1 MLYEIESNPEVKSEF
16 LIFEDDELIIYG
28 DNRLYHLLLETNMI
42 FFDQTFKITI
52 PGFYQTHSLHVLKCG
67 TAFPIIYAI
76 MKKKKV
82 ALYEKLFKIVEE
94 LTHCEILEFAGYIMS
109 DYELFN
115 MKFFEKGH
123 KSYCWFHTCQSI
135 HRRANTI
142 NKIEYNKKKSF
153 YTLSRH
159 LMNLALVKKD
169 RVKKLFDYLNDNFK
183 GPEEILLLEYFRN
196 NYLSNKYN
204 INNWNVHDISIRTNN
219 YLESFNSMLNR
230 MSNVSHPQR
239 KEFESIL
246 EKVVQRNYIKYIEV
260 VKKNNPIRKSKKQ
273 LTKQSLLYQIMIDE
287 DSYSD
292 ADLLNALL
300 KYSPNIKHV
309 YEEEPEEIE
318 NQSKEESQMIEIIE
332 IEDEEKSKMNEIIE
346 NEEEQMQ
353 PDHKNE
359 TINELND
366 VKTIEIEID
375 EYYMDRENEMFHFE
389 NGWNTHIMTEHEK
402 ENAKKFEQL
411 YSEKNQV
418 IENEMTPI
426 NDTPEKGLDQP
437 NETNKMDE
445 DFETEEYNSDT
456 EIIED
461 CNDGK
466 EKKHKNK
473 KPEKKEIETKPK
485 QNKKKKKAYQMQKK
499 FSVTKMNKSIRKG
512 KK

>member
-1 MLYEIESNPEVKSEF
+1 M
-16 LIFEDDELIIYG
+16 
-28 DNRLYHLLLETNMI
+28 
-42 FFDQTFKITI
+42 
-52 PGFYQTHSLHVLKCG
+52 
-67 TAFPIIYAI
+67 
-76 MKKKKV
+76 
-82 ALYEKLFKIVEE
+82 
-94 LTHCEILEFAGYIMS
+94 
-109 DYELFN
+109 
-115 MKFFEKGH
+115 
-123 KSYCWFHTCQSI
+123 
-135 HRRANTI
+135 
-142 NKIEYNKKKSF
+142 
-153 YTLSRH
+153 
-159 LMNLALVKKD
+159 
-169 RVKKLFDYLNDNFK
+169 
-183 GPEEILLLEYFRN
+183 
-196 NYLSNKYN
+196 
-204 INNWNVHDISIRTNN
+204 
-219 YLESFNSMLNR
+219 
-230 MSNVSHPQR
+230 
-239 KEFESIL
+239 
-246 EKVVQRNYIKYIEV
+246 

-485 QNKKKKKAYQMQKK
+485 QDKKKKKAYQMQKK